1 MAKGKAKV
9 VYVDSSGDVRH
20 KSAPTWDFIYAVSLT
35 KDPDWNIGDRVVLPD
50 GREYRYARADG
61 ACYAGQ
67 GCEFT
72 AVGFNDYQAADVAQA
87 IGDRQVTI
95 PDAATHAIVAE
106 DALRGGYVMLQNSA
120 IANNAQMQVRGIVGN
135 DAAAA
140 DAPCVLYLDGALTT
154 AVVIGTT
161 GVEAFQN
168 PYAAIHLSASSA
180 LAKAGVPAS
189 YVSTTLMYFFVQI
202 KGPCFLAPQ
211 AEVTTNDIGCVWR
224 HDGSLDGMNHAIT
237 NDISGV
243 GEETSQYAGHRILGT
258 ADGNG
263 PLFMLS
269 M

>member
-1 MAKGKAKV
+1 MARGKAKV
-9 VYVDSSGDVRH
+9 IYVDSPGDVRH
-20 KSAPTWDFIYAVSLT
+20 KSAPTWDFIYATSLI
-35 KDPDWNIGDRVVLPD
+35 KSERFDIGDRVVMPD
-50 GREYRYARADG
+50 GREFRYAKSDG

-72 AVGFNDYQAADVAQA
+72 AVGFSDYQNADVAQV
-87 IGDRQVTI
+87 IGDRQVSI
-95 PDAATHAIVAE
+95 PDAATHVIIAE

-120 IANNAQMQVRGIVGN
+120 IAANAQMQVRGIVGN

-140 DAPCVLYLDGALTT
+140 DAPCVLYLDGTLTT

-161 GVEAFQN
+161 GVEVFEN
-168 PYAAIHLSASSA
+168 PYAAVHLSASAS
-180 LAKAGVPAS
+180 LAVAGVPAS
-189 YVSTTLMYFFVQI
+189 YVSATLMYFWVQI
-202 KGPCFLAPQ
+202 KGPCFLAP
-211 AEVTTNDIGCVWR
+211 AASVTGNDIGCGFR
-224 HDGSLDGMNHAIT
+224 HDGALDGYNHLIA

-243 GEETSQYAGHRILGT
+243 GEESSQYAGYRILGT